1 LDVDNAPDVGGEP
14 QATAGT
20 DLVPAVAGEPSPATE
35 PQAHTGPVTD
45 PAVDDSN
52 SDDSN
57 DDDSNSDDP
66 STVKPGGVDPTDVGH
81 ADDPDPDEDVDVAI
95 PTQRGTAVPV
105 VVAPRSTST
114 KVFYGV
120 GRTVIALAATAV
132 LAVTG
137 YNWNTLHNLDK
148 GIARTDVFD
157 QAGTAPVDPVNDGV
171 APVVV
176 PPLTSDLNILLVGMD
191 SRTDP
196 HGNPLPANELAM
208 LHAGPDTGEL
218 DTDTMILLHIPAGGQ
233 QAVAIS
239 FPRDSYVQLA
249 GGFGK
254 HRLNSA
260 FAYAHNAMANHLRA
274 AGMTDAAQVE
284 QQADT
289 AGRKNLIATIEN
301 LIGNAVTINRYA
313 EINLVGFYQMSEA
326 VGGVEVCLNHATHD
340 SYTGASFPAGVQT
353 ISGVQALNFVRQRHG
368 LTNGDLDRITRQQVF
383 LGALAD
389 KMLSAGTLT
398 SPSKIEQLTD
408 AIQNSVT
415 LSSGWDVTSFAEQ
428 MQNLSS
434 GAIQFHTIPT
444 GPDVVEGG
452 ADVIRI
458 EPDDVQQFVKGLLDA
473 PPPTSDLT
481 TTPPTTPPTTGV
493 PDSASRAPSVTTTTP
508 TTSTSLPVDTDATGP
523 ITANGIRCVN

>member
-1 LDVDNAPDVGGEP
+1 LDVDTAPDAGGDIPAGMTPATKAEP
-14 QATAGT
+14 DTEAA
-20 DLVPAVAGEPSPATE
+20 SPPTE
-35 PQAHTGPVTD
+35 PQPGTGPAAGADTD
-45 PAVDDSN
+45 GAPAADPVDVDD
-52 SDDSN
+52 
-57 DDDSNSDDP
+57 P
-66 STVKPGGVDPTDVGH
+66 EPP
-81 ADDPDPDEDVDVAI
+81 EIAI
-95 PTQRGTAVPV
+95 PAQRGTPARVPV
-105 VVAPRSTST
+105 PPPSTST
-114 KVFYGV
+114 RIFYGV
-120 GRTVIALAATAV
+120 GRTVVALAATAV

-137 YNWNTLHNLDK
+137 YNWTALRHLDE

-157 QAGTAPVDPVNDGV
+157 QSSVAPTAPPGDGV

-260 FAYAHNAMANHLRA
+260 FAYAHNAKANQLRDQ
-274 AGMTDAAQVE
+274 GMTDAAQIE

-289 AGRKNLIATIEN
+289 AGRKNLIATIEL
-301 LIGNAVTINRYA
+301 LIGNSVTINRYA
-313 EINLVGFYQMSEA
+313 EINLVGFYQMSRA
-326 VGGVEVCLNHATHD
+326 VGGVQVCLNKATHD

-368 LTNGDLDRITRQQVF
+368 LANGDLDRITRQQVF

-398 SPSKIEQLTD
+398 SPSKIEALTE
-408 AIQNSVT
+408 AIQSSVT

-434 GAIQFHTIPT
+434 GAIQFSTIPT
-444 GPDVVEGG
+444 GLNIRVSEGDVTSVSQS
-452 ADVIRI
+452 
-458 EPDDVQQFVKGLLDA
+458 DVQQYVRHLMAA
-473 PPPTSDLT
+473 PPPTSTVD
-481 TTPPTTPPTTGV
+481 PVSGAPESGAPATGV
-493 PDSASRAPSVTTTTP
+493 PATQVPDRAGRAPTVTTTTP
-508 TTSTSLPVDTDATGP
+508 TAPAGQPAGADGKGP
-523 ITANGIRCVN
+523 ITADGTRCVN